1 MVLVMESFA
10 MPAPPARK
18 LYLVISVSAHVKTAG
33 EGMGPTVPVSCEHQ
47 GSNGRQSQT
56 IFFYIIRCN
65 IRFKNPDGILI
76 EIYTLIL
83 KVSFQLFCF
92 WWNPPSNLKPLFFC
106 PIFFIREIFSQ
117 SMTLSHLGETRSLSL
132 ALTVVDHFNHS
143 LTHSFLKRNLSMPIW
158 LSRCL
163 LLFIIP
169 FWIVLLFFFYPRYWR
184 VQIVRSQVWPECRL
198 L

>member
-106 PIFFIREIFSQ
+106 LIFFIRKIFSQ

-143 LTHSFLKRNLSMPIW
+143 LTHSFLKRNLVSLPIA
-158 LSRCL
+158 
-163 LLFIIP
+163 IYNP
-169 FWIVLLFFFYPRYWR
+169 FLNCFTVFFFYPRYWR